1 MIAPERK
8 GTLAA
13 PPFDAYAMNAE
24 CGICW
29 DTMLPCQ
36 EVSQSECHPMSHFFH
51 LDCYNRWL
59 QTQRVTEPTRCCPAC
74 RQFEI
79 GEADWYDFAE
89 IFGIQGDGI
98 TAVAELPQQAQRYI
112 RSWQR
117 GTVTEAE
124 KRATA
129 DGARLLRIDHAHY
142 PTGRP

>member
-1 MIAPERK
+1 M
-8 GTLAA
+8 
-13 PPFDAYAMNAE
+13 
-24 CGICW
+24 
-29 DTMLPCQ
+29 Q
-36 EVSQSECHPMSHFFH
+36 EVSQSECHPVSHFFH

-59 QTQRVTEPTRCCPAC
+59 QTQRVTEPTRCPAC
-74 RQFEI
+74 RQFNI

-89 IFGIQGDGI
+89 IFAFQGDCI

-124 KRATA
+124 KRAAA
-129 DGARLLRIDHAHY
+129 DGARLLQEDHAHY